1 MITISL
7 DNESNDKLKALID
20 AMDSVATKQVFPETS
35 KRLSESAEIVKT
47 LWQDWATGETALSG
61 IGKIDKPSVSLAK
74 SIQVRNTGMFSRE
87 IYTEHKLMQQIQDG
101 TPDVEYD
108 MKQTH
113 PYGRRSRMSK
123 KGIPYLIIPFR
134 WGTPNKNGTKRARFN
149 NVIPSAT
156 YRTMLKG
163 FEMSSRTQNTHS
175 EKNAKGENVERS
187 EYKWGSR
194 LKLDKGNRLDGLVR
208 MLDDSSDKLKS
219 TYFTFRI
226 ISAKSPTNSWIYKR
240 EGKPSLDVTSAI
252 QEELQASITEY
263 VIAGIEED
271 LMF

>member
-35 KRLSESAEIVKT
+35 KRLSESAELVKT
-47 LWQDWATGETALSG
+47 LWQDWAMGETALSG
-61 IGKIDKPSVSLAK
+61 VGKIDKPSVPLAK

-187 EYKWGSR
+187 EYEWGSR
-194 LKLDKGNRLDGLVR
+194 LKLKGDRLDGLVR
-208 MLDDSSDKLKS
+208 MLDDAGEKLKS